1 MDWKRR
7 YEDSLLIVLETKNEY
22 DFLCNQHHDLILLVQ
37 LMKETLSNL
46 ERLLHTCSPED
57 YDAVDQQYH
66 LLFDEWN
73 LNSSMVE
80 RLTGNCYR
88 EMINASTYS
97 AIMFHRYKI
106 EMDESTP

>member
-57 YDAVDQQYH
+57 YDVVELIRKRDNCFDFDFMVAYNNGMKGKYEFWYLGDWG
-66 LLFDEWN
+66 DEW
-73 LNSSMVE
+73 E
-80 RLTGNCYR
+80 
-88 EMINASTYS
+88 EQ
-97 AIMFHRYKI
+97 
-106 EMDESTP
+106 E